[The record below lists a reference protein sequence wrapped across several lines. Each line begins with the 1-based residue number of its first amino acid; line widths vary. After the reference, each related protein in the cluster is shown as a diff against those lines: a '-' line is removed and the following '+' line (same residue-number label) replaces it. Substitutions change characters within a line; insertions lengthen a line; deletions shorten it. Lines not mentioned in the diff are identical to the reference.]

1 MTFVEAFPLL
11 MIVALIVLLFS
22 GFPVGGILAGIGLGF
37 AFLGIALDEFPL
49 ATLFIIPTRI
59 YQTVG
64 ENLIYPAVPM
74 LLFMGI
80 ALETSGAAREL
91 LVCLQRLLA
100 WLPGSLCI
108 AVILLGL
115 ILAPTAGLI
124 GASVATIALAALPT
138 MLDQR
143 YRPEIATGSVA
154 GAGTLGVIAP
164 PAIML
169 FFLADALGV
178 PLGTMFLGPI
188 VPVLMLAFAYMSYF
202 VIVACFGKA
211 RYAGASAAD
220 DVPAGSL
227 LLYIFRSLVLPVG
240 LIVLVLGSIIAGWVA
255 PTESAAVGAA
265 GAAVLII
272 LYRGFSLTVI
282 KDALIKTVDVTAMV
296 FFVVIGASIF
306 SFVFRFYGGDDLALD
321 LFEGLAISQ
330 WGILAAILAI
340 LFILGFFIDWIEITL
355 VSLPILHPV
364 IESLDFSAYVGSAP
378 LADVWIAV
386 LVAVVLQTS
395 FLTPPFGFALF
406 FLKGASPPGIRM
418 MTIYRGIVPL
428 VIIQLLAVGLILL
441 IPALATWLPD
451 SLLEIR

>member
-1 MTFVEAFPLL
+1 M
-11 MIVALIVLLFS
+11 
-22 GFPVGGILAGIGLGF
+22 
-37 AFLGIALDEFPL
+37 
-49 ATLFIIPTRI
+49 
-59 YQTVG
+59 
-64 ENLIYPAVPM
+64 
-74 LLFMGI
+74 
-80 ALETSGAAREL
+80 
-91 LVCLQRLLA
+91 
-100 WLPGSLCI
+100 
-108 AVILLGL
+108 
-115 ILAPTAGLI
+115 
-124 GASVATIALAALPT
+124 
-138 MLDQR
+138 
-143 YRPEIATGSVA
+143 
-154 GAGTLGVIAP
+154 
-164 PAIML
+164 
-169 FFLADALGV
+169 
-178 PLGTMFLGPI
+178 
-188 VPVLMLAFAYMSYF
+188 VPVLRRASAQTSH
-202 VIVACFGKA
+202 VDIGACFGNA
-211 RYAGASAAD
+211 RYGGATAAD
-220 DVPAGSL
+220 DVPSGSL
-227 LLYIFRSLVLPVG
+227 LLYIFRSLVLRVG
-240 LIVLVLGSIIAGWVA
+240 LIVVVLGSIIAGWVA

-265 GAAVLII
+265 GAAVLIS

-296 FFVVIGASIF
+296 FFVVIGAGIF

-418 MTIYRGIVPL
+418 MTIYRGIAPL